1 MSETDLTQG
10 PNQVGS
16 GADGIQPGPQAS
28 GDYVPDPLLR
38 WILQQVGRAEPKIKD
53 WRKNTAMPGFR
64 FLAGSQLSDEDE
76 AILKSENRPTTAF
89 NTAQKYIRYI
99 SGVERDSPAGLMVQ
113 AINLD
118 STPAAA
124 ASDYLTKFY
133 NWANRQTKGDSE
145 RSRAYEDFLTCGM
158 AFTQS
163 CIDRSRDP
171 RGLISVR
178 RFSPFEALF
187 PDNCDRMNL
196 EGARWLGRESWVEAE
211 EAKSWFDDAHS
222 YFLIDQCARNK
233 EDGGGG
239 PSQNQLW
246 QWPEPPRVPYKIPYV
261 QSYPLS
267 SLETEAPKAGQVKL
281 MEFQWWQ
288 NAPKIIYMDPLTQ
301 KVETKDEAD
310 FKKYERRL
318 QLINIPILD
327 HEREISRSYR
337 KAFVLDRRF
346 ILGEPTPL
354 PGPRF
359 TINALCCHFA
369 EHLRTWYGFM
379 SLLIDPQR
387 YKNKAW
393 NQALEALAH
402 ATKGGYIAELSAIG
416 EKGDV
421 DQFKKDAA
429 VPGSISIVTDG
440 ALKNGAIKEKSNEKV
455 PEAALAIMSHVDS
468 EMDVV
473 TGISAESLG
482 LGASTTAGVTIKR
495 RQRAGIVLLAA
506 EFDAL
511 RDFRINEAHIIFDH
525 AEFITDD
532 RMVMVGEDPYDQQ
545 VMQLVR
551 DPFTL
556 EYLVQLDEAETNPD
570 VKMMY
575 MEYLLGPLGQ
585 TMLRMNMFTP
595 DMLNALPFPRKWIE
609 AIKQSIE
616 QKTKMEQEMRAQGLP
631 IPGQR
636 GPQKTPDERA
646 SEILYR
652 RAQSVQKLAQAE
664 SLTKKTGLEAVRML
678 LESLTPQPQMPGG
691 NGGPPQPQN
700 RGIA

>member
-1 MSETDLTQG
+1 
-10 PNQVGS
+10 
-16 GADGIQPGPQAS
+16 
-28 GDYVPDPLLR
+28 
-38 WILQQVGRAEPKIKD
+38 
-53 WRKNTAMPGFR
+53 
-64 FLAGSQLSDEDE
+64 
-76 AILKSENRPTTAF
+76 
-89 NTAQKYIRYI
+89 
-99 SGVERDSPAGLMVQ
+99 
-113 AINLD
+113 
-118 STPAAA
+118 
-124 ASDYLTKFY
+124 
-133 NWANRQTKGDSE
+133 
-145 RSRAYEDFLTCGM
+145 
-158 AFTQS
+158 
-163 CIDRSRDP
+163 
-171 RGLISVR
+171 
-178 RFSPFEALF
+178 
-187 PDNCDRMNL
+187 
-196 EGARWLGRESWVEAE
+196 
-211 EAKSWFDDAHS
+211 
-222 YFLIDQCARNK
+222 
-233 EDGGGG
+233 
-239 PSQNQLW
+239 
-246 QWPEPPRVPYKIPYV
+246 
-261 QSYPLS
+261 
-267 SLETEAPKAGQVKL
+267 
-281 MEFQWWQ
+281 
-288 NAPKIIYMDPLTQ
+288 
-301 KVETKDEAD
+301 
-310 FKKYERRL
+310 
-318 QLINIPILD
+318 
-327 HEREISRSYR
+327 
-337 KAFVLDRRF
+337 
-346 ILGEPTPL
+346 
-354 PGPRF
+354 
-359 TINALCCHFA
+359 
-369 EHLRTWYGFM
+369 M

-416 EKGDV
+416 DKGDV

-532 RMVMVGEDPYDQQ
+532 RMMMVGEDPYDQQ

-585 TMLRMNMFTP
+585 TMLRMNIFTP

-616 QKTKMEQEMRAQGLP
+616 QKTKKEQEMRAQGLP